1 MRESNLLSRLSLGRG
16 RRATEQLWTD
26 LLLDI
31 LDLHPNLYITRRY
44 TPQKGFILAETTVLL
59 FIRI

>member
-31 LDLHPNLYITRRY
+31 LDLCPDLYITRRY
-44 TPQKGFILAETTVLL
+44 TQKGFILAETTVLL